1 MSAAHDRKFAD
12 MFTLVIGIL
21 VGIAFGI
28 YFLANSVAGIQ
39 TTEVRDDARYREEV
53 ALRIAPVGKVAVA
66 GRDNASIELPAEPA
80 PPAAVVSAAVLSGE
94 EVYQMAC
101 VACHGAGIAGAP
113 KFGDRVAWA
122 PHVAKGMEVLH
133 QSALKGIQGAAGVM
147 PAKGGRV
154 DLSDQ
159 SVMNGVEY
167 MVNAV
172 R

>member
-12 MFTLVIGIL
+12 MFTLVVGVL

-28 YFLANSVAGIQ
+28 YFLANSVAGMQ
-39 TTEVRDDARYREEV
+39 TAEVRDDARYQEEV

-66 GRDNASIELPAEPA
+66 GRDNSAIGIPAEAA
-80 PPAAVVSAAVLSGE
+80 PPPPAVSAAVLPGE

-113 KFGDRVAWA
+113 KFGDRTAWA

-133 QSALKGIQGAAGVM
+133 QSALNGIQGAAGVM
-147 PAKGGRV
+147 PAKGGRI

-159 SVMNGVEY
+159 SVMNGVDY
-167 MVNAV
+167 MIDAV